1 MLEPQEIQRLEKL
14 YESYSKKHNGL
25 FSKFFNTKNS
35 KIFIIEFFLIIVL
48 LVALIV
54 LSIEKTPNEAK
65 VAEQIPAQNATMA
78 KTVAKISEK
87 NETNASIL
95 SELKQK
101 SEVAKAKFEEGKK
114 QDELANK
121 IAKKLEEVVKINETN
136 DTSKNDPK
144 RQRSSQ
150 GWLKLNIP
158 DEEPLTEQN
167 GINGMSVPQD
177 EVIDLEAK
185 PARKRVNIQV
195 TSASNEESVLR
206 EQFLK
211 TNNPTIALELA
222 RLNFR
227 NNNFKEAIKWS
238 LAANDIDNS
247 LEESWIIFAKSKY
260 KLKQSDDAIKALREY
275 NKNLN
280 KASINELINK
290 IKSGTL

>member
-14 YESYSKKHNGL
+14 YESYKKKNGGFL
-25 FSKFFNTKNS
+25 HKVFNAKNS
-35 KIFIIEFFLIIVL
+35 KILIIELLLIIIL
-48 LVALIV
+48 LAALIV
-54 LSIEKTPNEAK
+54 LSLEKAPSLASKSDKVLAK
-65 VAEQIPAQNATMA
+65 NAT
-78 KTVAKISEK
+78 TVKIVEK
-87 NETNASIL
+87 NETNVSVL

-114 QDELANK
+114 QDELADK

-167 GINGMSVPQD
+167 GISVPQD
-177 EVIDLEAK
+177 EVIDLESK

-260 KLKQSDDAIKALREY
+260 KLRQSDDAVKALREY

>member
-14 YESYSKKHNGL
+14 YESYKKKNGGFL
-25 FSKFFNTKNS
+25 HKIFNAKNS
-35 KIFIIEFFLIIVL
+35 KILIIELLLIIIL
-48 LVALIV
+48 LAALIV
-54 LSIEKTPNEAK
+54 LSLEKAPSLANKSDKVLAK
-65 VAEQIPAQNATMA
+65 NAT
-78 KTVAKISEK
+78 TVKMVEK
-87 NETNASIL
+87 NETNVSVL

-114 QDELANK
+114 QDELADK

-144 RQRSSQ
+144 RQRNSQ

-158 DEEPLTEQN
+158 DEEPLAEQN
-167 GINGMSVPQD
+167 GISVPQD
-177 EVIDLEAK
+177 EVIDLESK

-260 KLKQSDDAIKALREY
+260 KLKQSDDAVKALREY

>member
-1 MLEPQEIQRLEKL
+1 
-14 YESYSKKHNGL
+14 
-25 FSKFFNTKNS
+25 
-35 KIFIIEFFLIIVL
+35 
-48 LVALIV
+48 
-54 LSIEKTPNEAK
+54 
-65 VAEQIPAQNATMA
+65 
-78 KTVAKISEK
+78 
-87 NETNASIL
+87 
-95 SELKQK
+95 
-101 SEVAKAKFEEGKK
+101 
-114 QDELANK
+114 
-121 IAKKLEEVVKINETN
+121 
-136 DTSKNDPK
+136 
-144 RQRSSQ
+144 
-150 GWLKLNIP
+150 
-158 DEEPLTEQN
+158 
-167 GINGMSVPQD
+167 MSVPQD
-177 EVIDLEAK
+177 EVIDLESK

-206 EQFLK
+206 DQFLK

-260 KLKQSDDAIKALREY
+260 KLKQSDDAVKALREY

>member
-14 YESYSKKHNGL
+14 YESYKKKNGGFL
-25 FSKFFNTKNS
+25 HKIFNAKNS
-35 KIFIIEFFLIIVL
+35 KILIIELLLIIIL
-48 LVALIV
+48 LAALIV
-54 LSIEKTPNEAK
+54 LSIEKAPSLANKSDKFLAK
-65 VAEQIPAQNATMA
+65 NAT
-78 KTVAKISEK
+78 TVKMVEK
-87 NETNASIL
+87 NETNVSVL

-114 QDELANK
+114 QDELADK

-136 DTSKNDPK
+136 DTLKNDPK

-167 GINGMSVPQD
+167 GISVPQD
-177 EVIDLEAK
+177 EVIDLESK

-260 KLKQSDDAIKALREY
+260 KLKQSDDAVKALREY

>member
-14 YESYSKKHNGL
+14 YESYKKKNGGFL
-25 FSKFFNTKNS
+25 HKIFNAKNS
-35 KIFIIEFFLIIVL
+35 KILIIELLLIIIL
-48 LVALIV
+48 LAALIV
-54 LSIEKTPNEAK
+54 LSLEKAPSLANKSDKVLAK
-65 VAEQIPAQNATMA
+65 NAT
-78 KTVAKISEK
+78 TVKMVEK
-87 NETNASIL
+87 NETNASVL

-114 QDELANK
+114 QDELADK

-136 DTSKNDPK
+136 DTLKNDPK

-167 GINGMSVPQD
+167 GISVPQD
-177 EVIDLEAK
+177 EVIDLESK

-195 TSASNEESVLR
+195 TSASNEESMLR

-260 KLKQSDDAIKALREY
+260 KLKQSDDAVKALMEY

>member
-14 YESYSKKHNGL
+14 YESYKKKNGGFL
-25 FSKFFNTKNS
+25 HKIFNAKNS
-35 KIFIIEFFLIIVL
+35 KILIIELLLIIIL
-48 LVALIV
+48 LAALIV
-54 LSIEKTPNEAK
+54 LSIGKAPSLANKSDKVLAK
-65 VAEQIPAQNATMA
+65 NAT
-78 KTVAKISEK
+78 TVKMVEK
-87 NETNASIL
+87 NETNVSVL

-114 QDELANK
+114 QDELADK

-144 RQRSSQ
+144 KQRNSQ

-158 DEEPLTEQN
+158 DEESLTEQN
-167 GINGMSVPQD
+167 GISVPQD
-177 EVIDLEAK
+177 EVIDLESK

-260 KLKQSDDAIKALREY
+260 KLKQSDDAVKALREY

>member
-14 YESYSKKHNGL
+14 YESYKKKNGGFL
-25 FSKFFNTKNS
+25 HKIFNAKNS
-35 KIFIIEFFLIIVL
+35 KILIIELLLIIIL
-48 LVALIV
+48 LAALIA
-54 LSIEKTPNEAK
+54 LSIEKTPSLASKSDKILAK
-65 VAEQIPAQNATMA
+65 NATAVKM
-78 KTVAKISEK
+78 VEK

-114 QDELANK
+114 QDELADK

-167 GINGMSVPQD
+167 GISVPQD
-177 EVIDLEAK
+177 EVIDLESK

-206 EQFLK
+206 DQFLK

-260 KLKQSDDAIKALREY
+260 KLKQSDDAVKALREY

>member
-14 YESYSKKHNGL
+14 YESYKKKNGGFL
-25 FSKFFNTKNS
+25 HKIFNAKNS
-35 KIFIIEFFLIIVL
+35 KILIIELLLIIIL
-48 LVALIV
+48 LAALIA
-54 LSIEKTPNEAK
+54 LSIEKTPSLASKSDKVLAK
-65 VAEQIPAQNATMA
+65 NATAVKM
-78 KTVAKISEK
+78 VEK
-87 NETNASIL
+87 NETNTSVL

-114 QDELANK
+114 QDELADK

-167 GINGMSVPQD
+167 GISVPQD
-177 EVIDLEAK
+177 EVIDLESK

-260 KLKQSDDAIKALREY
+260 KLKQSDDAVKALREY

>member
-14 YESYSKKHNGL
+14 YESYKKKNGGFL
-25 FSKFFNTKNS
+25 HKIFNAKNS
-35 KIFIIEFFLIIVL
+35 KILIIELLLIIIL
-48 LVALIV
+48 LAVLIV
-54 LSIEKTPNEAK
+54 FSIEKAPSLANKSDKVLAK
-65 VAEQIPAQNATMA
+65 NAT
-78 KTVAKISEK
+78 TVKMVEK
-87 NETNASIL
+87 NETNVSVL

-114 QDELANK
+114 QDELADK

-136 DTSKNDPK
+136 DTSKNDQK
-144 RQRSSQ
+144 KQRNSQ

-167 GINGMSVPQD
+167 GISVPQD
-177 EVIDLEAK
+177 EVIDLESK

-260 KLKQSDDAIKALREY
+260 KLKQSDDAVKALREY

>member
-14 YESYSKKHNGL
+14 YESYKKKNGGFL
-25 FSKFFNTKNS
+25 HKIFNAKNS
-35 KIFIIEFFLIIVL
+35 KILIIELLLIIIL
-48 LVALIV
+48 LAALIV
-54 LSIEKTPNEAK
+54 LSIEKTPSLASKSDKVLAK
-65 VAEQIPAQNATMA
+65 NATAVKM
-78 KTVAKISEK
+78 VEK

-114 QDELANK
+114 QDELADK

-144 RQRSSQ
+144 RQRNSQ

-167 GINGMSVPQD
+167 GISVPQD
-177 EVIDLEAK
+177 EVIDLESK

-260 KLKQSDDAIKALREY
+260 KLKQSDDAVKALREY

>member
-1 MLEPQEIQRLEKL
+1 MLEPQEIQRLEQL
-14 YESYSKKHNGL
+14 YESYKKKNGGFL
-25 FSKFFNTKNS
+25 HKIFNAKNS
-35 KIFIIEFFLIIVL
+35 KILIIELLLIIIL
-48 LVALIV
+48 LAALIA
-54 LSIEKTPNEAK
+54 LSIEKTPSLASKSDKFLAK
-65 VAEQIPAQNATMA
+65 NATAVKM
-78 KTVAKISEK
+78 VEK
-87 NETNASIL
+87 NETNASML

-114 QDELANK
+114 QDELADK

-136 DTSKNDPK
+136 DTLKNDPK

-167 GINGMSVPQD
+167 GISVPQD
-177 EVIDLEAK
+177 EVIDLESK

-260 KLKQSDDAIKALREY
+260 KLKQSDDAVKALREY

>member
-14 YESYSKKHNGL
+14 YGSYKKKNGDFL
-25 FSKFFNTKNS
+25 H
-35 KIFIIEFFLIIVL
+35 KILIIELLFIIILLAVLIALSLEKVPSLASKSDKVL
-48 LVALIV
+48 
-54 LSIEKTPNEAK
+54 AK
-65 VAEQIPAQNATMA
+65 NTTAVKM
-78 KTVAKISEK
+78 VEK
-87 NETNASIL
+87 NETNASVL

-114 QDELANK
+114 QDELADK
-121 IAKKLEEVVKINETN
+121 IAKKLEEVVKTSETN

-144 RQRSSQ
+144 KQRSSQ

-167 GINGMSVPQD
+167 GISVPQD
-177 EVIDLEAK
+177 EVIDLESK

-222 RLNFR
+222 RLNFK

-280 KASINELINK
+280 KALINELINK

>member
-14 YESYSKKHNGL
+14 YESYKKKNGSFL
-25 FSKFFNTKNS
+25 HKIFNAKNS
-35 KIFIIEFFLIIVL
+35 KILIIELLLIIIL
-48 LVALIV
+48 LAALIA
-54 LSIEKTPNEAK
+54 LSIEKTPSLASKSDKVLAK
-65 VAEQIPAQNATMA
+65 NAT
-78 KTVAKISEK
+78 TVKMVEK
-87 NETNASIL
+87 NEINVSVL

-114 QDELANK
+114 QDELADK

-158 DEEPLTEQN
+158 DEEQLTEQN
-167 GINGMSVPQD
+167 GISVPQD
-177 EVIDLEAK
+177 EVIDLESK

-260 KLKQSDDAIKALREY
+260 KLKQSDDAVKALREY

>member
-14 YESYSKKHNGL
+14 YESYKKKNGGFL
-25 FSKFFNTKNS
+25 HKIFNTKNS
-35 KIFIIEFFLIIVL
+35 KILIIELLLIIIL
-48 LVALIV
+48 LAALIA
-54 LSIEKTPNEAK
+54 LSIEKTPSLASKSDKVLAK
-65 VAEQIPAQNATMA
+65 NATAVKM
-78 KTVAKISEK
+78 VEK
-87 NETNASIL
+87 NETNVSVL
-95 SELKQK
+95 SDLKQK

-114 QDELANK
+114 QDELADK

-167 GINGMSVPQD
+167 GISVPQD
-177 EVIDLEAK
+177 EVIDLESK

-206 EQFLK
+206 DQFLK

-260 KLKQSDDAIKALREY
+260 KLKQSDDAVKALREY

>member
-35 KIFIIEFFLIIVL
+35 KILIIEFFLIIVL

-87 NETNASIL
+87 NETNVNVL

-114 QDELANK
+114 QDELADK
-121 IAKKLEEVVKINETN
+121 IAKKLEGVVKINETN

-144 RQRSSQ
+144 RQRNSQ

-158 DEEPLTEQN
+158 DEEPLSEQN

-177 EVIDLEAK
+177 EVIDLESK

-260 KLKQSDDAIKALREY
+260 KLKQSDDAVKALREY

>member
-14 YESYSKKHNGL
+14 YESYKKKNGGFL
-25 FSKFFNTKNS
+25 HKIFNAKNS
-35 KIFIIEFFLIIVL
+35 KILIIELLLIIIL
-48 LVALIV
+48 LAALIV
-54 LSIEKTPNEAK
+54 LSIEKTPSLASKSDKVLAK
-65 VAEQIPAQNATMA
+65 NATAVKM
-78 KTVAKISEK
+78 VEK

-114 QDELANK
+114 QDELADK

-136 DTSKNDPK
+136 DTSKNDQK
-144 RQRSSQ
+144 KQRSSQ

-167 GINGMSVPQD
+167 GISVPQD
-177 EVIDLEAK
+177 EVIDLESK

-206 EQFLK
+206 DQFLK

-260 KLKQSDDAIKALREY
+260 KLKQSDDAVKALREY

>member
-14 YESYSKKHNGL
+14 YESYKKKNGGFL
-25 FSKFFNTKNS
+25 HKIFNAKNS
-35 KIFIIEFFLIIVL
+35 KILIIELLLIIIL
-48 LVALIV
+48 LAALIV
-54 LSIEKTPNEAK
+54 LSLEKAPSLANKSDKVLAK
-65 VAEQIPAQNATMA
+65 NAT
-78 KTVAKISEK
+78 TVKMVEK

-114 QDELANK
+114 QDELADK

-136 DTSKNDPK
+136 DTLKNDPK

-167 GINGMSVPQD
+167 GISVPQD
-177 EVIDLEAK
+177 EVIDLESK

-260 KLKQSDDAIKALREY
+260 KLKQSDDAVKALREY

>member
-14 YESYSKKHNGL
+14 YESYKKKNGGFL
-25 FSKFFNTKNS
+25 HKIFNAKNS
-35 KIFIIEFFLIIVL
+35 KILIIELLLIIIL
-48 LVALIV
+48 LAALIV
-54 LSIEKTPNEAK
+54 LSLEKAPSLANKSDKVLAK
-65 VAEQIPAQNATMA
+65 NAT
-78 KTVAKISEK
+78 TVKMVEK
-87 NETNASIL
+87 NEINVSVL

-114 QDELANK
+114 QDELADK

-167 GINGMSVPQD
+167 GISVPQD
-177 EVIDLEAK
+177 EVIDLESK

-260 KLKQSDDAIKALREY
+260 KLKQSDDAVKALREY

>member
-14 YESYSKKHNGL
+14 YESYKKKNGGFL
-25 FSKFFNTKNS
+25 HKIFNAKNS
-35 KIFIIEFFLIIVL
+35 KILIIELLLIIIL
-48 LVALIV
+48 LAALIV
-54 LSIEKTPNEAK
+54 LSLEKAPSLANKSDKVLAK
-65 VAEQIPAQNATMA
+65 NAT
-78 KTVAKISEK
+78 TVKMVEK
-87 NETNASIL
+87 NETNVSVL

-114 QDELANK
+114 QDELADK

-144 RQRSSQ
+144 KQRSSQ

-167 GINGMSVPQD
+167 GISVPQD
-177 EVIDLEAK
+177 EVIDLESK

-260 KLKQSDDAIKALREY
+260 KLKQSDDAVKALREY

>member
-14 YESYSKKHNGL
+14 YESYKKKNGGFL
-25 FSKFFNTKNS
+25 HKIFTAKNS
-35 KIFIIEFFLIIVL
+35 KILIIELLLIIIL
-48 LVALIV
+48 LAALIV
-54 LSIEKTPNEAK
+54 LSLEKAPSLANKSDKVLAK
-65 VAEQIPAQNATMA
+65 NAT
-78 KTVAKISEK
+78 TVKMVEK
-87 NETNASIL
+87 NETNVSVL

-114 QDELANK
+114 QDELADK

-136 DTSKNDPK
+136 DTLKNEPK

-167 GINGMSVPQD
+167 GISVPQD
-177 EVIDLEAK
+177 EVIDLESK

-260 KLKQSDDAIKALREY
+260 KLKQKDDAIKALNEY

-280 KASINELINK
+280 KASINTLISK
-290 IKSGTL
+290 MRDGTL

>member
-14 YESYSKKHNGL
+14 YESYKKKNGGFL
-25 FSKFFNTKNS
+25 HKIFNAKNS
-35 KIFIIEFFLIIVL
+35 KILIIELLLIIIL
-48 LVALIV
+48 LAALIV
-54 LSIEKTPNEAK
+54 LSLEKAPSLANKSDKVLAK
-65 VAEQIPAQNATMA
+65 NAT
-78 KTVAKISEK
+78 TVKMVEK

-114 QDELANK
+114 QDELADK

-158 DEEPLTEQN
+158 DEEQLTEQN
-167 GINGMSVPQD
+167 GISVPQD
-177 EVIDLEAK
+177 EVIDLESK

-260 KLKQSDDAIKALREY
+260 KLKQSDDAVKALREY

>member
-25 FSKFFNTKNS
+25 FSKIFNAKNS
-35 KIFIIEFFLIIVL
+35 KILIIEFFLIIVL

-54 LSIEKTPNEAK
+54 LSVGKTPNEAK

-78 KTVAKISEK
+78 KSVAKISEK
-87 NETNASIL
+87 NETNVSVL

-114 QDELANK
+114 QDELADK
-121 IAKKLEEVVKINETN
+121 IAKKLEEVVKVAETN
-136 DTSKNDPK
+136 DTSKNEAK
-144 RQRSSQ
+144 KQRSSQ

-167 GINGMSVPQD
+167 GINDISVPQD

-185 PARKRVNIQV
+185 PARKRVNIQIS
-195 TSASNEESVLR
+195 SASNEEVTLKD
-206 EQFLK
+206 QFLK

-222 RLNFR
+222 KLNFKK
-227 NNNFKEAIKWS
+227 NNFKEAIKWS

-260 KLKQSDDAIKALREY
+260 MLKQKDDAIKALNEY

-280 KASINELINK
+280 KASINTLISK
-290 IKSGTL
+290 MRDGTL

>member
-14 YESYSKKHNGL
+14 YESYKKKNGGFL
-25 FSKFFNTKNS
+25 HKIFTAKNS
-35 KIFIIEFFLIIVL
+35 KILIIELLLIIIL
-48 LVALIV
+48 LAALIV
-54 LSIEKTPNEAK
+54 LSLEKAPSLANKSDKVLAK
-65 VAEQIPAQNATMA
+65 NAT
-78 KTVAKISEK
+78 TVKMVEK

-114 QDELANK
+114 QDELADK

-136 DTSKNDPK
+136 DTLKNDPK

-167 GINGMSVPQD
+167 GISVPQD
-177 EVIDLEAK
+177 EVIDLESK
-185 PARKRVNIQV
+185 SARKRVNIQV

-260 KLKQSDDAIKALREY
+260 KLKQKDDAIKALNEY

-280 KASINELINK
+280 KASINTLISK
-290 IKSGTL
+290 MRDGTL

>member
-14 YESYSKKHNGL
+14 YESYKKKNGGFL
-25 FSKFFNTKNS
+25 HKIFNAKNS
-35 KIFIIEFFLIIVL
+35 KILIIELLLIIIL
-48 LVALIV
+48 LAVLIV
-54 LSIEKTPNEAK
+54 FSIEKAPSLANKSDKVLAK
-65 VAEQIPAQNATMA
+65 NAT
-78 KTVAKISEK
+78 TVKMVEK
-87 NETNASIL
+87 NETNVSVL

-114 QDELANK
+114 QDELADK

-144 RQRSSQ
+144 KQRNSQ

-167 GINGMSVPQD
+167 GISVPQD
-177 EVIDLEAK
+177 EVIDLESK

-260 KLKQSDDAIKALREY
+260 KLKQSDDAVKALREY

>member
-1 MLEPQEIQRLEKL
+1 L
-14 YESYSKKHNGL
+14 
-25 FSKFFNTKNS
+25 
-35 KIFIIEFFLIIVL
+35 LIIIL
-48 LVALIV
+48 LAALIV
-54 LSIEKTPNEAK
+54 LSLEKAPSLANKSDKVLAK
-65 VAEQIPAQNATMA
+65 NAT
-78 KTVAKISEK
+78 TVKMVEK
-87 NETNASIL
+87 NETNVSVL

-114 QDELANK
+114 QDELADK

-167 GINGMSVPQD
+167 GISVPQD
-177 EVIDLEAK
+177 EVIDLESK

-260 KLKQSDDAIKALREY
+260 KLKQSDDAVKALREY

>member
-14 YESYSKKHNGL
+14 YESYKKKNSGFLH
-25 FSKFFNTKNS
+25 KIFNAKNS
-35 KIFIIEFFLIIVL
+35 KILIIELLLIIIL
-48 LVALIV
+48 LAALIALSLEKAPSLASKSDKV
-54 LSIEKTPNEAK
+54 LAK
-65 VAEQIPAQNATMA
+65 NATIVKM
-78 KTVAKISEK
+78 VEK
-87 NETNASIL
+87 NETNVSVL

-114 QDELANK
+114 QDELADK

-136 DTSKNDPK
+136 DTSKNGPK

-167 GINGMSVPQD
+167 GVSVPQD
-177 EVIDLEAK
+177 EVIDLESK

-260 KLKQSDDAIKALREY
+260 KLKQSDDAVKALREY

-290 IKSGTL
+290 IKIGTL

>member
-14 YESYSKKHNGL
+14 YESYKKKNGGFL
-25 FSKFFNTKNS
+25 HKIFNAKNS
-35 KIFIIEFFLIIVL
+35 KILIIELLLIIIL
-48 LVALIV
+48 LAALIV
-54 LSIEKTPNEAK
+54 LSLEKAPSLANKSDKVLAK
-65 VAEQIPAQNATMA
+65 NATAVKM
-78 KTVAKISEK
+78 VEK
-87 NETNASIL
+87 NETNVSVL

-114 QDELANK
+114 QDELADK

-167 GINGMSVPQD
+167 GISVPQD
-177 EVIDLEAK
+177 EVIDLESK

-260 KLKQSDDAIKALREY
+260 KLKQSDDAVKALREY

>member
-14 YESYSKKHNGL
+14 YESYKKKNGGFL
-25 FSKFFNTKNS
+25 HKIFNAKNS
-35 KIFIIEFFLIIVL
+35 KILIIELLLIIIL
-48 LVALIV
+48 LAALIV
-54 LSIEKTPNEAK
+54 LSIEKTPSLASKSDKVLAK
-65 VAEQIPAQNATMA
+65 NAT
-78 KTVAKISEK
+78 TVKMVEK
-87 NETNASIL
+87 NETNVSVL

-114 QDELANK
+114 QDELADK

-167 GINGMSVPQD
+167 GISVPQD
-177 EVIDLEAK
+177 EVIDLESK

-260 KLKQSDDAIKALREY
+260 KLKQSDDAVKALREY

>member
-14 YESYSKKHNGL
+14 YESYKKKNGGFL
-25 FSKFFNTKNS
+25 HKIFNAKNS
-35 KIFIIEFFLIIVL
+35 KILVIELLLIIIL
-48 LVALIV
+48 LAALIV
-54 LSIEKTPNEAK
+54 LSIEKTPSLASKSDK
-65 VAEQIPAQNATMA
+65 VLVKNTTAVKML
-78 KTVAKISEK
+78 EK
-87 NETNASIL
+87 NETNASML

-114 QDELANK
+114 QDELADK

-144 RQRSSQ
+144 RQRNSQ

-158 DEEPLTEQN
+158 DEEPLSEQN

-177 EVIDLEAK
+177 EVIDLESK

-206 EQFLK
+206 DQFLK

-260 KLKQSDDAIKALREY
+260 KLKQSDDAVKALREY

>member
-14 YESYSKKHNGL
+14 YESYKKKNGGFL
-25 FSKFFNTKNS
+25 HKIFNAKNS
-35 KIFIIEFFLIIVL
+35 KILIIELLLIIIL
-48 LVALIV
+48 LAALIA
-54 LSIEKTPNEAK
+54 LSIEKTPSLASKSDKILAK
-65 VAEQIPAQNATMA
+65 NATAVKM
-78 KTVAKISEK
+78 VEK

-101 SEVAKAKFEEGKK
+101 SEVAKVKFEEGKK
-114 QDELANK
+114 QDELADK

-158 DEEPLTEQN
+158 DEEPLSEQN
-167 GINGMSVPQD
+167 GISVPQD
-177 EVIDLEAK
+177 EVIDLESK

-260 KLKQSDDAIKALREY
+260 KLKQSDDAVKALREY

>member
-14 YESYSKKHNGL
+14 YESYKKKNGGFL
-25 FSKFFNTKNS
+25 HKIFNAKNS
-35 KIFIIEFFLIIVL
+35 KILIIELLLIIIL
-48 LVALIV
+48 LAALIV
-54 LSIEKTPNEAK
+54 LSIGKAPSLANKSDKVLAK
-65 VAEQIPAQNATMA
+65 NAT
-78 KTVAKISEK
+78 TVKMVEK
-87 NETNASIL
+87 NETNVSVL

-114 QDELANK
+114 QDELADK
-121 IAKKLEEVVKINETN
+121 IAKKLKEVVKINETN

-144 RQRSSQ
+144 KQRNSQ

-158 DEEPLTEQN
+158 DEESLTEQN
-167 GINGMSVPQD
+167 GISVPQD
-177 EVIDLEAK
+177 EVIDLESK

-260 KLKQSDDAIKALREY
+260 KLKQSDDAVKALREY

>member
-14 YESYSKKHNGL
+14 YESYKKKNGGFL
-25 FSKFFNTKNS
+25 HKIFNAKNS
-35 KIFIIEFFLIIVL
+35 KILIIELLLIIIL
-48 LVALIV
+48 LAALIV
-54 LSIEKTPNEAK
+54 LSIEKAPSLANKSDKVLAK
-65 VAEQIPAQNATMA
+65 NATTIKM
-78 KTVAKISEK
+78 VEK
-87 NETNASIL
+87 NETNVSVL
-95 SELKQK
+95 SELRQK

-114 QDELANK
+114 QDELADK

-167 GINGMSVPQD
+167 GISVPQD
-177 EVIDLEAK
+177 EVIDLESK

-260 KLKQSDDAIKALREY
+260 KIKQSDDAVKALREY

>member
-14 YESYSKKHNGL
+14 YESYKKKNGGFL
-25 FSKFFNTKNS
+25 HKIFNAKNS
-35 KIFIIEFFLIIVL
+35 KILIIELLLIIIL
-48 LVALIV
+48 LAALIV
-54 LSIEKTPNEAK
+54 LSIEKTPSLASKSDKFLAK
-65 VAEQIPAQNATMA
+65 NATAVKM
-78 KTVAKISEK
+78 VEK
-87 NETNASIL
+87 NETNVSVL

-114 QDELANK
+114 QDELADK

-167 GINGMSVPQD
+167 GISVPQD
-177 EVIDLEAK
+177 EVIDLESK

-260 KLKQSDDAIKALREY
+260 KLKQSDDAVKALREY

>member
-14 YESYSKKHNGL
+14 YESYKKKNGGFL
-25 FSKFFNTKNS
+25 HKIFNAKNS
-35 KIFIIEFFLIIVL
+35 KILIIELLLIIIL
-48 LVALIV
+48 LAALIA
-54 LSIEKTPNEAK
+54 LSIEKTPSLASKSDKFLAK
-65 VAEQIPAQNATMA
+65 NATAVKM
-78 KTVAKISEK
+78 VEK
-87 NETNASIL
+87 NETNASML

-114 QDELANK
+114 QDELADK

-144 RQRSSQ
+144 KQRNSQ

-158 DEEPLTEQN
+158 DEESLTEQN
-167 GINGMSVPQD
+167 GISVPQD
-177 EVIDLEAK
+177 EVIDLESK